1 MSEQSAIHGTRRS
14 FNDGD
19 WEARTVV
26 DAGPSV
32 DAGPFKEI
40 GLVIEH
46 ATPDGKTI
54 VTLPLTPPRARALIQ
69 LPHVILEEVGESSGV
84 WLTGE
89 QPDGSCVRDGES
101 RVLGFRP
108 SKKSP

>member
-1 MSEQSAIHGTRRS
+1 MSEELVTYGTRRS
-14 FNDGD
+14 FNDGE

-26 DAGPSV
+26 DAGP
-32 DAGPFKEI
+32 PKQI
-40 GLVIEH
+40 GLVIEY
-46 ATPDGKTI
+46 ATPDGKNI
-54 VTLPLTPPRARALIQ
+54 LTLPLTPPRARALIQ
-69 LPHVILEEVGESSGV
+69 LLHVMLEEVGESSGV

>member
-1 MSEQSAIHGTRRS
+1 MSEEPAISGTRRS

-26 DAGPSV
+26 DAGP
-32 DAGPFKEI
+32 PKQI

-46 ATPDGKTI
+46 TTPEGKSLA
-54 VTLPLTPPRARALIQ
+54 TLPLTPQRARALIQ
-69 LPHVILEEVGESSGV
+69 LLHVMLEEVGESSGV

-89 QPDGSCVRDGES
+89 QPDGSGALAGES
-101 RVLGFRP
+101 RVPRLRSIGFQP
-108 SKKSP
+108 PKKSP